1 MTLSK
6 NGTTMPEVLI
16 TAKADNCDGYSMF
29 LGISRVLDDIQQ
41 AMCYP
46 GSPTAG
52 TWEKENHGI
61 VVRVTLS

>member
-1 MTLSK
+1 
-6 NGTTMPEVLI
+6 MPEVLI

-29 LGISRVLDDIQQ
+29 LGISRVLDDIQH

-52 TWEKENHGI
+52 MWEKEIVGI
-61 VVRVTLS
+61 VLRVTLS